1 MHLAPPARTQHGPCA
16 ARFLSSGRE
25 EQHLLLSPGCA
36 KKSGLSRVRPC
47 PQGCHPTSQGDPT
60 VCPHPVSEPSREEK
74 PPRHGWSWAGLQYP
88 GLVLTPHRGHTWG
101 RHARPVCL
109 IHHWEAITVAALEA
123 RRAGPGLCGISA
135 GPVSLTQA
143 PESHAQAMTQ
153 VLAVSQQWLRCLAL
167 GLPFFPATENAA
179 LSS

>member
-1 MHLAPPARTQHGPCA
+1 MHLAPLARPQHGPCA

-36 KKSGLSRVRPC
+36 EKSGLSRVRPY

-88 GLVLTPHRGHTWG
+88 GLVLTPHRGHTWR
-101 RHARPVCL
+101 RHARPVWPHPSL
-109 IHHWEAITVAALEA
+109 GGHHCGSPGGRKGRSWALWHLS
-123 RRAGPGLCGISA
+123 GPGQPDSGTRVA
-135 GPVSLTQA
+135 RP
-143 PESHAQAMTQ
+143 SHDTSPCS
-153 VLAVSQQWLRCLAL
+153 VPAVA
-167 GLPFFPATENAA
+167 
-179 LSS
+179 